1 MLSIS
6 KKIFY
11 AVEAVLYV
19 AYNAKTAPIGGTAL
33 AAAQNL
39 PTRYLE
45 PIMQK
50 LVRAGILRGVRGP
63 AGGYALG
70 RERRRITLADIC
82 TSVGGEADFPVGSS
96 TVGKIILHPAM
107 SELLQSW
114 QRQLDT
120 VTIAN
125 LCERATDAG
134 IESAVEI
141 PTDFTI

>member
-1 MLSIS
+1 MLTPS

-11 AVEAVLYV
+11 AIEAVLFI
-19 AYNAKTAPIGGTAL
+19 AYNAKAGPIAGNNV

-63 AGGYALG
+63 AGGYVLG

-82 TSVGGEADFPVGSS
+82 DTIGNTSSLPQAATGLGKKILRPVS
-96 TVGKIILHPAM
+96 
-107 SELLQSW
+107 SELIDQW
-114 QRQLDT
+114 HTQLAN
-120 VTIAN
+120 VSIAT
-125 LCERATDAG
+125 LCERAEKENIASATDT
-134 IESAVEI
+134 S
-141 PTDFTI
+141 TDFTI